1 MKKVLA
7 SLVILAT
14 LLSVVGCGNSSASKN
29 SSAPTQNNSTP
40 AQNSSASKVTLT
52 LSTPDPD
59 SSSITAA
66 ANQFAK
72 VAKEKSNGSIEIKVY
87 PNGSLYGADPSAAVK
102 QLGAG
107 SLDMLLLSTSL
118 YANFQPKF
126 NVISIPYLFDNTDQF
141 VKYLNGDPGQEL
153 LKDVDKLSI
162 KGLGLWTR
170 SFRQITNSLRPIN
183 GPEDLKGMKLRVPNN
198 PLWVEFFKAAGAVPT
213 PMAFGEVYNALQ
225 LKTIDGQ
232 ENPVDVPMSSKFY
245 EVQKYITVSNHMA
258 DAWVVGM
265 NNSKFS
271 KLSADQQ
278 KVITETTKELQTWKL
293 NYDKEQD
300 NAALQTLKSK
310 GMAVNELTAE
320 QQGKFVA
327 VSKQLYSK
335 FSDLVKSD
343 EFFKS
348 TLKFVGK
355 DK

>member
-1 MKKVLA
+1 MKKALA
-7 SLVILAT
+7 SLVVMAT
-14 LLSVVGCGNSSASKN
+14 LLSIVGCSNTSAPKNSSVPSQN
-29 SSAPTQNNSTP
+29 SSAP
-40 AQNSSASKVTLT
+40 KVTLT

-59 SSSITAA
+59 SSSITVA

-72 VAKEKSNGSIEIKVY
+72 VVKEKSKGEIEIKVY

-107 SLDMLLLSTSL
+107 TLDMLLLSSSL
-118 YANFQPKF
+118 YANFIPKF
-126 NVISIPYLFDNTDQF
+126 NMISIPYLFDNTDQF
-141 VKYLNGDPGQEL
+141 VKYINDKPGQDL
-153 LKDVDKLSI
+153 LKDVDKLGI
-162 KGLGLWTR
+162 KGIGLWTR
-170 SFRQITNSLRPIN
+170 SFRQITNSLRPIQ

-232 ENPVDVPMSSKFY
+232 ENPVDVPMSSKFN

-258 DAWVVGM
+258 DAWIVGM

-278 KVITETTKELQTWKL
+278 KVITDASKELQSWKL
-293 NYDKEQD
+293 TYDKEQD

-310 GMAVNELTAE
+310 GMAANELTSE

-327 VSKQLYSK
+327 ISKQLYTK
-335 FSDLVKSD
+335 FGELVKD
-343 EFFKS
+343 EEFFKA
-348 TLKFVGK
+348 TLKSVGK